1 MEHLEQPVGN
11 TKQPSNPTKKSR
23 AWAMTLNNPV
33 QTPDQMAQLFS
44 SLEPEAWIFQLEEGA
59 SKTPHYQGCIKFKN
73 QRVWPKDLL
82 PGAHWEPCRNWKQSV
97 NYCQKPEGRLAGPW
111 AHGVT
116 IVPTLKVITELR
128 PWQKQ
133 IKELLDE
140 EPDDRKIHWYWES
153 NGNAGKTAMAKFICA
168 NYPNTIFVNGKASD
182 CKYAV
187 AQQIERGKVLHA
199 AIFGFTRDAESSKY
213 ISYQAME
220 EIKDGIFF
228 SPKYESGMV
237 LYNPPHVIVFANF
250 PPDTS
255 RLSAD
260 RWFIENIDRMDD

>member
-11 TKQPSNPTKKSR
+11 TKQPAKPTKKSR

-33 QTPDQMAQLFS
+33 QTPEQVEQIFR
-44 SLEPEAWIFQLEEGA
+44 SLEPEAYIFQLEEGA
-59 SKTPHYQGCIKFKN
+59 SKTPHFQGCIKFKN
-73 QRVWPKDLL
+73 PRVWPKEAL
-82 PGAHWEPCRNWKQSV
+82 PGAHWEPCRSWKQSV
-97 NYCQKPEGRLAGPW
+97 NYCQKAEGRLAGPW
-111 AHGVT
+111 GHGVP
-116 IVPTLKVITELR
+116 IVPPLKVITELR